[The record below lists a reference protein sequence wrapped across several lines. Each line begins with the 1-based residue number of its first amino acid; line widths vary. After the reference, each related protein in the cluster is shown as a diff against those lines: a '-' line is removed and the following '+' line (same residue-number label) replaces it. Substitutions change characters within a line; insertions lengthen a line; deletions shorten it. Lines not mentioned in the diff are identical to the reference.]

1 MSEVAPI
8 DHVRALETA
17 LLAQPQVDLLTQMF
31 AHGGIGARTIMIP
44 AGTALNGALTR
55 ISNIC
60 IVSGD
65 ISVTTDNGLKR
76 LTGFNVISAEA
87 GAKRAGYAHSDTWW
101 TTVWRTD
108 ETESVAMENEMTE
121 EAEMLQTRRLGIE
134 FAAPRQTLLEG

>member
-1 MSEVAPI
+1 
-8 DHVRALETA
+8 
-17 LLAQPQVDLLTQMF
+17 
-31 AHGGIGARTIMIP
+31 MIP